1 MGEGPMADEEGG
13 VTTTVAARR
22 VGAGPDGR
30 TLYLKVAWR
39 LAEKS
44 FDLLIT
50 DGTDAWEASGERSR
64 DRLRD
69 KKISAPLAHERKA
82 TARVWPQH

>member
-1 MGEGPMADEEGG
+1 MGEGPMPDEEGG

-22 VGAGPDGR
+22 VGGDGPDGR

-39 LAEKS
+39 LVDKS

-50 DGTDAWEASGERSR
+50 DGTDAWQATGERSR
-64 DRLRD
+64 DRLR
-69 KKISAPLAHERKA
+69 SF
-82 TARVWPQH
+82 VQ